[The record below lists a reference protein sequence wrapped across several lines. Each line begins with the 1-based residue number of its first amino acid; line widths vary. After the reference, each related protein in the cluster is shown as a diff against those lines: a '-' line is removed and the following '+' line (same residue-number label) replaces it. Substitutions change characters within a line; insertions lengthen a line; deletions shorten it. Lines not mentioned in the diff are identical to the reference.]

1 MNALFDVVS
10 DEKLLGWEV
19 CLEKLKVDDPEVQRT
34 AASNLR
40 ECVERAVRELSTES
54 FDKFETEVHQR
65 IFTLLDEKVGYVFL
79 RDSDAHNCVEFLALQ
94 QTEPH
99 VTLSPWTNLLCTGLS
114 HGSVSK
120 SRSQAHVSSSLTQRS
135 TDQKEQ

>member
-1 MNALFDVVS
+1 MNALFDAVS

-19 CLEKLKVDDPEVQRT
+19 CLDKLKVDDPEVQRT

-65 IFTLLDEKVGYVFL
+65 IFTLLDEKVGYLFL
-79 RDSDAHNCVEFLALQ
+79 PYSDAHNRVEFFALQ
-94 QTEPH
+94 ETEPL
-99 VTLSPWTNLLCTGLS
+99 VTLAP
-114 HGSVSK
+114 
-120 SRSQAHVSSSLTQRS
+120 
-135 TDQKEQ
+135 